1 MWPESWSS
9 WSGADSGPGC
19 HVAAASS
26 PPALPSAV
34 VLRVKG
40 DSPQGSPSD
49 ALLRGGVSGGGLAC
63 GRPERP
69 SAGHALGHGYGGRP
83 PWAFMGLRERVPEV
97 PFPPALGTDCPHP
110 HMHSDRTPWAMG
122 RPGAQELPAGVRG
135 PGIGQ
140 CGRAGPTEAPCSCL
154 HAPRRP
160 PAPTCPPLGGG
171 ESSGK
176 SSRLETPGPW
186 VAPRR
191 RGPRGSES
199 VFKRGSRTRASGEML
214 AEPLRLT
221 QLRPT
226 RPGHDARLSACD
238 SYDGSQIAAGRQGS
252 RPGLAGRE
260 PGSP

>member
-1 MWPESWSS
+1 MWPEPWSS

-97 PFPPALGTDCPHP
+97 PFPPALGTDRPHP
-110 HMHSDRTPWAMG
+110 HTHSDRTLWAMG
-122 RPGAQELPAGVRG
+122 RPGAQELPGGRVGTWDRTVR
-135 PGIGQ
+135 P
-140 CGRAGPTEAPCSCL
+140 GRACRSALFLPPCTQAPVST
-154 HAPRRP
+154 HVP
-160 PAPTCPPLGGG
+160 
-171 ESSGK
+171 S
-176 SSRLETPGPW
+176 
-186 VAPRR
+186 PRR
-191 RGPRGSES
+191 RRKQPVRDPGATGRTSATGPTW
-199 VFKRGSRTRASGEML
+199 F
-214 AEPLRLT
+214 
-221 QLRPT
+221 
-226 RPGHDARLSACD
+226 
-238 SYDGSQIAAGRQGS
+238 
-252 RPGLAGRE
+252 
-260 PGSP
+260 